1 MIFEAATPPWE
12 ERHRVLVRL
21 EAETDPN
28 YGEDPYRRS
37 IKKLLR
43 LGVVNLDKP
52 RGPTS
57 HELSAR
63 IKSLFEAK
71 RAGHGGTLDPAVS
84 GVLPILINDATKC
97 AGAVMRGVRSM
108 SAFSDFMETFQ
119 TRSSLR
125 P

>member
-1 MIFEAATPPWE
+1 MIFEAVTPPWE
-12 ERHRVLVRL
+12 KRRRVLVRL
-21 EAETDPN
+21 EAETNPD

-37 IKKLLR
+37 IERLLR
-43 LGVVNLDKP
+43 LGVINLDKP

-63 IKSLFEAK
+63 IKALFEAR

-84 GVLPILINDATKC
+84 GVLPILIDDATC
-97 AGAVMRGVRSM
+97 AGVRSM
-108 SAFSDFMETFQ
+108 SASSGFMEMSRM
-119 TRSSLR
+119 RSSSR